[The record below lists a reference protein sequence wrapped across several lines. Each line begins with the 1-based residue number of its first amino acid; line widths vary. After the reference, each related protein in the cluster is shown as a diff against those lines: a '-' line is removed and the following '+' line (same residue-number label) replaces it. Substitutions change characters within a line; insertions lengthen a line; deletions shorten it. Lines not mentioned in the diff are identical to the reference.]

1 MLDALKAALAKLD
14 GWKTHISVV
23 LAALW
28 VIFYLKFPDA
38 KTSIG
43 LENFGAVFAA
53 LLGAAGISLRSAVAK
68 VASDASSAAA
78 TNAPRSPADASPAGV
93 SDKTPAGAPENHP

>member
-23 LAALW
+23 LAVLW
-28 VIFYLKFPDA
+28 VAFYLKFPDA
-38 KTSIG
+38 KTTIG
-43 LENFGAVFAA
+43 LENFGTVFAA

-68 VASDASSAAA
+68 TAASPAAARVAS
-78 TNAPRSPADASPAGV
+78 APSSPADASPAGV
-93 SDKTPAGAPENHP
+93 SDTTPAGGPENHS